1 MRAEGETTVEER
13 PFISS
18 ELVVMS
24 IFIFSL
30 FDSSFSLTAQ
40 KRPCRIEVSVGA
52 AGLACF
58 PGCGRREEGTGRMM
72 VYLDFICWCTLH
84 GKSYDKSINGSH
96 SNISS
101 KDKDQGVLTWA
112 IERAAQ
118 VSKHFEG
125 SISNPSSMLFSKL

>member
-72 VYLDFICWCTLH
+72 VYLDFICWCYNMVSH
-84 GKSYDKSINGSH
+84 MINQSTAH
-96 SNISS
+96 IQTSRRKIR
-101 KDKDQGVLTWA
+101 
-112 IERAAQ
+112 IRA
-118 VSKHFEG
+118 F
-125 SISNPSSMLFSKL
+125 

>member
-1 MRAEGETTVEER
+1 M
-13 PFISS
+13 
-18 ELVVMS
+18 
-24 IFIFSL
+24 
-30 FDSSFSLTAQ
+30 
-40 KRPCRIEVSVGA
+40 KCRYSVGA
-52 AGLACF
+52 ACLACSL
-58 PGCGRREEGTGRMM
+58 GCGQEEEGTVRMM
-72 VYLDFICWCTLH
+72 VHLYYLLVHFSQ

>member
-1 MRAEGETTVEER
+1 MFSGLWSKRGGDWTDDGV
-13 PFISS
+13 PGFYL
-18 ELVVMS
+18 LV
-24 IFIFSL
+24 L
-30 FDSSFSLTAQ
+30 Q
-40 KRPCRIEVSVGA
+40 
-52 AGLACF
+52 
-58 PGCGRREEGTGRMM
+58 
-72 VYLDFICWCTLH
+72 H